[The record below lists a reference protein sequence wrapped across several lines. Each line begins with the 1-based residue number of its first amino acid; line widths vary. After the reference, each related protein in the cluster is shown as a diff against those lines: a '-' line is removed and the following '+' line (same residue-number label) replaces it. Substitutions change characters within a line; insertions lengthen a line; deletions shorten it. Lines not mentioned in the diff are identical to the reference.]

1 MIISNEPGYY
11 KEGYF
16 GIRIE
21 NLIYIKKNRFEELT
35 MAPIE
40 KELIIKKMLKKKEIV
55 WLNNYHNKVKKKL
68 FRFMNSVEKDE
79 LIDACSPI

>member
-11 KEGYF
+11 KEGSF

-21 NLIYIKKNRFEELT
+21 NLVYIKKNKFEELT

-40 KELIIKKMLKKKEIV
+40 KDLIKKKMLNKKEIS
-55 WLNNYHNKVKKKL
+55 WLNKYHENVKKNL
-68 FRFMNSVEKDE
+68 FKYMNIEEKAN
-79 LIDACSPI
+79 LVDACSPI